1 LASLRYDSKANAL
14 YLRVAEGSISLTEPL
29 SDSVFIDLGKKG
41 ELLGIEF
48 ILPKDVPK
56 KTISKIAAKAA
67 AK

>member
-1 LASLRYDSKANAL
+1 MASLRYDSKANAL
-14 YLRVAEGSISLTEPL
+14 YLRVGEGNVNLTEPL